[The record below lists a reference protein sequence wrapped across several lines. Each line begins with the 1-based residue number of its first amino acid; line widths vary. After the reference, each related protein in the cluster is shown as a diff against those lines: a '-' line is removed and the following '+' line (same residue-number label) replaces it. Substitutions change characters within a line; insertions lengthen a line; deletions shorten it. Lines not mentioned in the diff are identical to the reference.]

1 MQSGCPWH
9 IHPPKILPQPTG
21 CGRVVLMECPVET
34 VNSSNPS
41 PSVLLMLDSIQHW
54 HRVRDRSVVLAWHLT
69 TVQQVNP
76 HSASLAPGMCTPR
89 MCILQWE
96 SRSNLPALPNC
107 LSQLTPTSKH
117 IDPEDRNGGE
127 FRLISLQ
134 TIPRPRSPN
143 DFNLHKLLVY
153 RFSSLMVAIC
163 QRIPLDHDQTSSF
176 HG

>member
-9 IHPPKILPQPTG
+9 IQPPKILPQPTG

-76 HSASLAPGMCTPR
+76 HSSLAPLMCTPR

-96 SRSNLPALPNC
+96 SLTNLPALPHC
-107 LSQLTPTSKH
+107 LSQLTPSSEH
-117 IDPEDRNGGE
+117 IDPEDLNGGE

-143 DFNLHKLLVY
+143 DFNPHKLLVC
-153 RFSSLMVAIC
+153 RLSSLMVAKC
-163 QRIPLDHDQTSSF
+163 HGSRRIRTNLLLSR
-176 HG
+176 G